1 MGDVAFV
8 SFRLPKDK
16 RTRLAR
22 LAKGSGRTLQDFM
35 TELVETRLAEEA
47 FPQGSSLPRV
57 LATLRPRKEELK
69 ARGVEHM
76 WVFGS
81 VARGEEKASSDVDIV
96 VELSPEARLTLTGFA
111 RLRLDLSDILGRTAD
126 LTQWTSLTEKALP
139 SARRDAVEVF

>member
-1 MGDVAFV
+1 MGDLAFV

-16 RTRLAR
+16 RTRLTSLAR
-22 LAKGSGRTLQDFM
+22 ESGRTLQDFM
-35 TELVETRLAEEA
+35 TDLVEEKLAQEKSA
-47 FPQGSSLPRV
+47 RGTALPKV
-57 LATLRPRKEELK
+57 LATLRSRREELRN
-69 ARGVEHM
+69 RGIEHM

-81 VARGEEKASSDVDIV
+81 VARGEEKASSDVDIA
-96 VELSPEARLTLTGFA
+96 VELSPEAGLSLTGFA